1 MKRLYRMDRILLV
14 IAITFLYSSSSFAV
28 DKDRAPEEF
37 QYSLVS
43 YHEDGFNGAKPTA
56 WKGKYGQL
64 TNGSVAIE
72 DRSLDDSLDRK
83 ASVLET
89 SSIGL
94 GVAPFYGTY
103 GVFRTSNSHDNSTYV
118 AVGFILD
125 ELATDE
131 ADTSDSLDAGR
142 FSYGF
147 GINNSSYNI
156 EYMLSV
162 DEENFDL
169 SAVSLGFTTE
179 F

>member
-1 MKRLYRMDRILLV
+1 MDRILLV
-14 IAITFLYSSSSFAV
+14 VAIALLYSSSSYAV
-28 DKDRAPEEF
+28 DGDRAPDGF

-43 YHEDGFNGAKPTA
+43 YHEDVSGWAKPTA
-56 WKGKYGQL
+56 WKGKYGRL
-64 TNGSVAIE
+64 ANESMTIE
-72 DRSLDDSLDRK
+72 EIPLDDSVDRK
-83 ASVLET
+83 VSVPGT
-89 SSIGL
+89 SIGL
-94 GVAPFYGTY
+94 GVAPFYGNY
-103 GVFRTSNSHDNSTYV
+103 GVFRTSSSSDNSTYI

-125 ELATDE
+125 ELTVDE
-131 ADTSDSLDAGR
+131 DGTSNSWDDSG

-169 SAVSLGFTTE
+169 SAISLGFTTE